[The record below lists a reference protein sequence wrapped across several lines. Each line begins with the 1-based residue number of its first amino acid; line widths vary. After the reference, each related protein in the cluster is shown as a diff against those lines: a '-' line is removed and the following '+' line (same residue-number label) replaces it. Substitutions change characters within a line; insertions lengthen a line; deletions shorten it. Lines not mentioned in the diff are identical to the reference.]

1 MKPLWLAGCISRA
14 EWTQQ
19 PHWRKQNV
27 FLLQCCKQMAACV
40 LTWMGPVE
48 WSLAPAHLGLPPHC
62 KPGQKQARGPI
73 THLIAPSTGP
83 RGSETKGR
91 LLAERAQKSSS
102 SGRLPLASKSWIA
115 FQMLF
120 SISELGLEAE
130 LIASKLCLSS
140 QPSISCSDRRIMT
153 LHEIQP
159 QNRAVFIASLEWA
172 QKSKNFPRIYFS
184 PGWEWI

>member
-1 MKPLWLAGCISRA
+1 M
-14 EWTQQ
+14 
-19 PHWRKQNV
+19 

-62 KPGQKQARGPI
+62 KPGQKEAQGPI
-73 THLIAPSTGP
+73 IRLNAPKP
-83 RGSETKGR
+83 RTKRKWNKRR
-91 LLAERAQKSSS
+91 LLAERAQKRSS

-120 SISELGLEAE
+120 SIGELGLEAE

-140 QPSISCSDRRIMT
+140 QPSISCSGRRIMT